1 MTYIVVYE
9 CAYVVFI
16 IFKLAPGFII
26 IFVVSS
32 LKFRFIENL
41 ALLRGVK
48 LKCYVSIERIYKRAK
63 TLFSLIVH
71 SSKRNNGSKY
81 AQYTDFTG
89 ESNKL
94 NL

>member
-1 MTYIVVYE
+1 MLSFYRKI
-9 CAYVVFI
+9 
-16 IFKLAPGFII
+16 
-26 IFVVSS
+26 
-32 LKFRFIENL
+32 
-41 ALLRGVK
+41 
-48 LKCYVSIERIYKRAK
+48 IYKIAK

-89 ESNKL
+89 ESKKL